1 MHHIGFHIR
10 LIVNEFIRQLKI
22 SDLVMVF
29 KFKIRRDHN
38 LMLGQETAGLF
49 AVAGGCFGFRPV
61 ILVHIKSNTFMDGSI
76 FLRQIVV
83 VLIIRI
89 EIFPVSYT
97 HLDV

>member
-1 MHHIGFHIR
+1 
-10 LIVNEFIRQLKI
+10 
-22 SDLVMVF
+22 
-29 KFKIRRDHN
+29 
-38 LMLGQETAGLF
+38 MLGQETAGLF

-89 EIFPVSYT
+89 EIFQLTTVDFDTQLRGILIAGQIKLINP
-97 HLDV
+97 

>member
-1 MHHIGFHIR
+1 
-10 LIVNEFIRQLKI
+10 
-22 SDLVMVF
+22 
-29 KFKIRRDHN
+29 
-38 LMLGQETAGLF
+38 MLGQETAGLF

-89 EIFPVSYT
+89 EIFQLTTVDFDTQLCGILIAGQIKLIKSIGDT
-97 HLDV
+97 FWHRILVL